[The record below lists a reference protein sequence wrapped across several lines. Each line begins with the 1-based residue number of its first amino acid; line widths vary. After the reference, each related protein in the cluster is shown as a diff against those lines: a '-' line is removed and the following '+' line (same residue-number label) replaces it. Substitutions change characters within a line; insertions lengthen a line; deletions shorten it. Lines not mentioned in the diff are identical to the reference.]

1 MKLSFRTSALLAA
14 TVSFATLSF
23 ALSSNSIG
31 DIVKAQIL
39 IGKVMDVMQKYRETT
54 ITLEAP
60 TPIADNSG
68 KYLLPYKAD
77 GEPTEWA
84 GKALNAQV
92 GKLVGEKAGDMATN
106 ALASKIPFGGL
117 AGGLLK
123 KKVKES
129 AGMIALG
136 GADFLKKNSDQSFAN
151 LNDYAVFLQVRH
163 GADSNYKEV
172 LAAAIAVYPDL
183 EGRFEGAIKDAYRKQ
198 AEANA
203 RKAG

>member
-1 MKLSFRTSALLAA
+1 MKRSIRLSALVAA
-14 TVSFATLSF
+14 TLAIATQSFAI
-23 ALSSNSIG
+23 SSNSIG
-31 DIVKAQIL
+31 DIVRAQIL
-39 IGKVMDVMQKYRETT
+39 INKALEVMQKYRETT

-92 GKLVGEKAGDMATN
+92 GKMVGEKAGDMATN
-106 ALASKIPFGGL
+106 AVASKIPFGGL

-136 GADFLKKNSDQSFAN
+136 GADYLKKNSDQSFSN
-151 LNDYAVFLQVRH
+151 LNDYAVYLQVRH
-163 GADSNYKEV
+163 GSDSNYKEV

-183 EGRFEGAIKDAYRKQ
+183 DGRFEGAIKDAYAKQ
-198 AEANA
+198 AAANA
-203 RKAG
+203 KKAG

>member
-1 MKLSFRTSALLAA
+1 MKLPIRLSALIAA
-14 TVSFATLSF
+14 TLAFATLSF
-23 ALSSNSIG
+23 AVSSSSFG
-31 DIVKAQIL
+31 DIVRAQIL
-39 IGKVMDVMQKYRETT
+39 INKALEVVQKYRETT

-106 ALASKIPFGGL
+106 AIASKIPFGGL
-117 AGGLLK
+117 AGGLIK

-136 GADFLKKNSDQSFAN
+136 GAEYLKKNSDQSFAN
-151 LNDYAVFLQVRH
+151 LNDYAVYLQVRH

-203 RKAG
+203 KKAG